1 MHLAHLLIEED
12 SLQEVGP
19 KKTAIKW
26 IFRQVQEGSPSDNL
40 FCYTSQ
46 LKCIFSI
53 AGECITCR
61 GSKLT
66 NSLGQAKLT
75 NSLGQVKLTN
85 STGEQQLELPTRTE
99 VVLLENH
106 GKFVSQPALSK
117 GFLSNFFYL

>member
-1 MHLAHLLIEED
+1 MH
-12 SLQEVGP
+12 
-19 KKTAIKW
+19 
-26 IFRQVQEGSPSDNL
+26 
-40 FCYTSQ
+40 
-46 LKCIFSI
+46 FSI

-75 NSLGQVKLTN
+75 NS
-85 STGEQQLELPTRTE
+85 TGKQQLELPTRTE

-117 GFLSNFFYL
+117 GFLSNFFYNCELGGIL